1 MKEKRTRFTYSE
13 ILSFIDL
20 HLSKKTELE
29 IIKAG
34 LVRTI
39 PPKPAAG
46 ATAKPTTKTFTAQ
59 LPGKKVKVAAYR
71 NWLHQ
76 ELQKLAGAADN
87 DEIEINS

>member
-1 MKEKRTRFTYSE
+1 M
-13 ILSFIDL
+13 SFIDL
-20 HLSKKTELE
+20 YLSKKTELE

-34 LVRTI
+34 LVRTV
-39 PPKPAAG
+39 PTKTAAG
-46 ATAKPTTKTFTAQ
+46 TANKPTSKTFTAQ

-87 DEIEINS
+87 DDIEINS

>member
-1 MKEKRTRFTYSE
+1 MPT
-13 ILSFIDL
+13 
-20 HLSKKTELE
+20 KT
-29 IIKAG
+29 
-34 LVRTI
+34 
-39 PPKPAAG
+39 
-46 ATAKPTTKTFTAQ
+46 ATGTASKPTSKTFTAQ